1 MAVYVRL
8 EVDMGVV
15 QVCGLIVHPV
25 AQQKVQIMMGIA
37 RRICSERPKVIVI
50 LLQPV

>member
-15 QVCGLIVHPV
+15 KVCGLIVYPGV
-25 AQQKVQIMMGIA
+25 QQKVQIMMKIA
-37 RRICSERPKVIVI
+37 GFDSAVRY
-50 LLQPV
+50 QQ